1 MGGDF
6 DAGSHAAQGKS
17 KFLLDLSC
25 RDLWEVMD
33 RKGGTE
39 LTWALPQSLG
49 LSCWPFW
56 RGQILLYGIWNTNGQ
71 IGLPENL
78 LNDGQI

>member
-49 LSCWPFW
+49 LCSDLSGEGKFSFMES
-56 RGQILLYGIWNTNGQ
+56 GIQMARLAYQRICSMMG
-71 IGLPENL
+71 
-78 LNDGQI
+78 